1 MMIEYYL
8 ASMLASQIVS
18 GHISRESQDWIFRP
32 SKNYILHSPRTTN
45 IQSKRLNKDLFNW
58 KYLVFVE
65 HAPLWEMFENSH
77 SLHSVTAQ
85 IKSYNW

>member
-1 MMIEYYL
+1 MNDKKEMMIEYYL

-45 IQSKRLNKDLFNW
+45 IQSKRLNKDLFN
-58 KYLVFVE
+58 
-65 HAPLWEMFENSH
+65 
-77 SLHSVTAQ
+77 
-85 IKSYNW
+85 